1 MPGGSYALV
10 FDGGT
15 TPKRGI
21 EVLDIV
27 QRDAVWQAALEL
39 SYMRGYLL

>member
-1 MPGGSYALV
+1 MPEGSYALV

-27 QRDAVWQAALEL
+27 QRDAASQAALKL